1 MLSLGILHN
10 LEDYRQNV
18 NAVSALRRC
27 QKLPEYPP
35 SDLPLALPSVL
46 LHRHFLPTAC
56 SSLQVPK
63 CSLLSCT
70 VRRFAELF
78 HHPNHHL
85 RLPGKVRLV
94 KQLQGYS
101 VWGSRSTFPER
112 LNGLTSSIPKCFLM
126 PLSCIYH
133 TVLYLLASR
142 SVASL
147 NCICALASA
156 QGLPRNPTVES
167 SSSLSA

>member
-70 VRRFAELF
+70 VRCFAELF

-101 VWGSRSTFPER
+101 VWGSLSTFPER
-112 LNGLTSSIPKCFLM
+112 LNGPHIFHSQVLPHALVLHLPHC
-126 PLSCIYH
+126 PLPVGSKVCCPIE
-133 TVLYLLASR
+133 LYLHT
-142 SVASL
+142 SVCS
-147 NCICALASA
+147 
-156 QGLPRNPTVES
+156 GPT
-167 SSSLSA
+167 